1 VLAAWFFGFG
11 LAGFGGLGCAEFG
24 FGSEDSVFGVE
35 DGFFDGGEC
44 FFGFQQGWKRCGF
57 GQVEGGDLETV
68 EEQAGAA
75 RVYSVERDA
84 AEDDADGGLDGGTVF
99 GVGQDEGGLGGFGVG
114 LEASA
119 RSEFRNGNGWASGV
133 VVVAKYF
140 FAEADAAA
148 TVSVGEDMAALET
161 FRLLCGFSGHSVGSP
176 PP

>member
-1 VLAAWFFGFG
+1 LEG
-11 LAGFGGLGCAEFG
+11 LRDGEFG
-24 FGSEDSVFGVE
+24 FGSEDSVFGIE
-35 DGFFDGGEC
+35 DGVFDGGEGLVGRERG
-44 FFGFQQGWKRCGF
+44 GFW
-57 GQVEGGDLETV
+57 QVEGGDLETV

-75 RVYSVERDA
+75 GVYSVERDA

-119 RSEFRNGNGWASGV
+119 RSEFRYGNGWASGV
-133 VVVAKYF
+133 VVVAKSF

-161 FRLLCGFSGHSVGSP
+161 FRVLCGFSGHGVGVPTPLIRVKYSFAAA
-176 PP
+176 